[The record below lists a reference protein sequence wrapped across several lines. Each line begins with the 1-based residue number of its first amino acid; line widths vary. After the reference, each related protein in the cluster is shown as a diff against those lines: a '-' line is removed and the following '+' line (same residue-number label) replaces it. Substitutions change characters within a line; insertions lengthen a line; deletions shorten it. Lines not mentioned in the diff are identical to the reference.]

1 MRASSPRRSR
11 VAQTKDHERRPRG
24 QTSLPGA
31 ALVLGLLIAFVFL
44 AGRFSDAL
52 DTPRVSAF
60 ATIFVSIVV
69 QAMPFLVLGVLLSG
83 AIVAFVPKDLTTKI
97 LPRNRYLSVPVA
109 ASAGLALPGC
119 ECASVP
125 VAGGMMRKGVPPA
138 AALTFLLAA
147 PAINPIVIA
156 ATWVAFPNDP
166 RMVVARFVASLAA
179 AIGIGWLW
187 VALGRTEW
195 LRLPSRSH
203 LESERPWTTFR
214 RSVAHDFLHAGG
226 YLVLG
231 GLIAAVIN
239 VVLPPSWVDSLAEQ
253 VIIGI
258 LVLAILAVLMCICSE
273 ADAFVAASFTQF
285 SPTAQLTFMVV
296 GPMVDLKLVAMQVGT
311 FGRAFAVR
319 FAPTVFVV
327 ALIAAVVVGTVLL

>member
-1 MRASSPRRSR
+1 MIDQEQMKARGSGRGPG
-11 VAQTKDHERRPRG
+11 RG
-24 QTSLPGA
+24 QTSFLGA
-31 ALVLGLLIAFVFL
+31 GIVLLALAAFVLL
-44 AGRFSDAL
+44 ASRLSDFF
-52 DTPRVSAF
+52 DTERVSAF
-60 ATIFVSIVV
+60 ATVFVSIVV

-83 AIVAFVPKDLTTKI
+83 AIVAFVPKDLTTRI

-109 ASAGLALPGC
+109 GAAGLALPGC

-125 VAGGMMRKGVPPA
+125 VAGGMIRKGVPPA

-147 PAINPIVIA
+147 PAINPIVLV

-166 RMVVARFVASLAA
+166 MIVVARFVASLAA

-195 LRLPSRSH
+195 LQLPRRSH
-203 LESERPWTTFR
+203 LESDRPWTTFR
-214 RSVAHDFLHAGG
+214 RSTAHDFLHAGG

-239 VVLPPSWVDSLAEQ
+239 VLLPPAWVDSLAGQ
-253 VIIGI
+253 AVIGV
-258 LVLAILAVLMCICSE
+258 LVLTLLAILMCICSE

-285 SPTAQLTFMVV
+285 SRTAQLAFMVV

-311 FGRAFAVR
+311 FGRGFAIR
-319 FAPTVFVV
+319 FAPNVLVV
-327 ALIAAVVVGTVLL
+327 AVAASVIVGWVLL